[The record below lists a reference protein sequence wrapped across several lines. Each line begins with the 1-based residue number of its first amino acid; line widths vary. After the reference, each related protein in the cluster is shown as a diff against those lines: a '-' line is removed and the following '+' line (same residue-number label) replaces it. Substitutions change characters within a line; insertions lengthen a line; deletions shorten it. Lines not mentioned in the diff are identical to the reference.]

1 MSAGFSLLTS
11 NLHTARVIIFIFSLT
26 QAAFLQQTLPNFFVS
41 LINYVPYAPPIT
53 SNIRVNKMLVSYKML
68 GTNYLKICFIY
79 QKLCFSVCFGA
90 YNTWPFLSLN

>member
-1 MSAGFSLLTS
+1 VFTT
-11 NLHTARVIIFIFSLT
+11 NFT
-26 QAAFLQQTLPNFFVS
+26 QFFVS

-79 QKLCFSVCFGA
+79 QKLGFSVRFVA
-90 YNTWPFLSLN
+90 YTIWPFLILN